1 MKLIATQAT
10 HTPATAQNY
19 AEYLPFV
26 GEYFVE
32 PTLDSK
38 SFRNDENPLEA
49 DLDGITRVD
58 LHFPKFSDGRA
69 FTQAVMLRKRAG
81 YTGEIRATGD
91 VLVDQLQQMKRTG
104 FDAAVL
110 REDQDIEVAQRQLN
124 RFDGFYQTDA
134 INTPAK
140 QSKAQNAKTRYAQTT
155 ASYADKLKETQDL
168 LRQAAIEH
176 AGSITQANSLG
187 AEDVVIAH
195 LIRALRLDIPA
206 FVLETGQLNPETLVL
221 LDKFKADWGS
231 NFTVYKPRQEA
242 VVHFVAKEGEGAM
255 YRSIA
260 LRKACC
266 DLRKMEPLAR
276 ALSGKSAWITG
287 LRREQ
292 SGARAEVPLL
302 DDAEQASKGR
312 VKFNPLA
319 NWTWGEVWY
328 YIELHQLAYNSL
340 HDEHVPSVG
349 CAPCT
354 RAIAQGEDFR
364 AGRWWWEDESAKE
377 CGLHVRKKS
386 EQA

>member
-1 MKLIATQAT
+1 MKLIASQAT
-10 HTPATAQNY
+10 NTPATGQIHAP
-19 AEYLPFV
+19 YLPFV
-26 GEYFVE
+26 GEYYIE
-32 PTLDSK
+32 PNQASK

-155 ASYADKLKETQDL
+155 ANYADKLKETQDL

-195 LIRALRLDIPA
+195 LIRALKLDIPA

-221 LDKFKADWGS
+221 LDKFKADWGN
-231 NFTVYKPRQEA
+231 NFTVYQPRQEA

>member
-10 HTPATAQNY
+10 NTPATAHNY

-155 ASYADKLKETQDL
+155 ASYADKLKETQAL

-231 NFTVYKPRQEA
+231 NFTVYQPRQEA
-242 VVHFVAKEGEGAM
+242 VLHFVAKEGEGAM

-276 ALSGKSAWITG
+276 ALAGKSAWITG

-377 CGLHVRKKS
+377 CGLHVRKK
-386 EQA
+386 

>member
-1 MKLIATQAT
+1 MKLIASQAT
-10 HTPATAQNY
+10 NTPATGQIHAP
-19 AEYLPFV
+19 YLPFV
-26 GEYFVE
+26 GEYYIE
-32 PTLDSK
+32 PNQASK

-155 ASYADKLKETQDL
+155 ASYADKLKETQAL

-195 LIRALRLDIPA
+195 LIRALKLDIPA

-221 LDKFKADWGS
+221 LDKFKADWGN
-231 NFTVYKPRQEA
+231 NFTVYQPRQEA

>member
-1 MKLIATQAT
+1 M
-10 HTPATAQNY
+10 
-19 AEYLPFV
+19 
-26 GEYFVE
+26 
-32 PTLDSK
+32 
-38 SFRNDENPLEA
+38 
-49 DLDGITRVD
+49 
-58 LHFPKFSDGRA
+58 
-69 FTQAVMLRKRAG
+69 
-81 YTGEIRATGD
+81 
-91 VLVDQLQQMKRTG
+91 
-104 FDAAVL
+104 
-110 REDQDIEVAQRQLN
+110 
-124 RFDGFYQTDA
+124 
-134 INTPAK
+134 NTPAK

-231 NFTVYKPRQEA
+231 NFTVYQPRQEA

-386 EQA
+386 EQV

>member
-1 MKLIATQAT
+1 MKLRANNQTN
-10 HTPATAQNY
+10 TPVYEQ
-19 AEYLPFV
+19 FV
-26 GEYFVE
+26 GEYHIDAKRF
-32 PTLDSK
+32 S
-38 SFRNDENPLEA
+38 NDENPL
-49 DLDGITRVD
+49 DSNLDGISRVD
-58 LHFPKFSDGRA
+58 LHFPKFADGRA

-81 YTGEIRATGD
+81 FTGEIRATGD
-91 VLVDQLQQMKRTG
+91 VLVDQLQQMQRSG
-104 FDAAVL
+104 FDVAVL
-110 REDQDIEVAQRQLN
+110 REDQDLEVAERQLN

-134 INTPAK
+134 INTPVK
-140 QSKAQNAKTRYAQTT
+140 QSQAQNAKTRYAQTT
-155 ASYADKLKETQDL
+155 SSYADKLKETQAL
-168 LRQAAIEH
+168 LRQAASEH
-176 AGSITQANSLG
+176 DGSVTQANSLG

-195 LIRALRLDIPA
+195 LIRALKLDIPA

-221 LDKFKADWGS
+221 LDKMKTDLGD
-231 NFTVYKPRQEA
+231 NLMVYKPIHEA
-242 VVHFVAKEGEGAM
+242 VVHFVSKEGEGAM

-276 ALSGKSAWITG
+276 ALTGKSAWITG

-292 SGARAEVPLL
+292 SGARADVPLL
-302 DDAEQASKGR
+302 DEAELPSKGR

-328 YIELHQLAYNSL
+328 YIELHQLSYNSL
-340 HDEHVPSVG
+340 HDVHVPSIG

-364 AGRWWWEDESAKE
+364 AGRWWWEDEAAKE

-386 EQA
+386 ERV

>member
-1 MKLIATQAT
+1 MKLIASQAT
-10 HTPATAQNY
+10 NTPATGQIHAP
-19 AEYLPFV
+19 YLPFV
-26 GEYFVE
+26 GEYYIE
-32 PTLDSK
+32 PNQASK

-155 ASYADKLKETQDL
+155 ANYADKLKETQDL

-206 FVLETGQLNPETLVL
+206 FVLETGQLNPDTLVL

-231 NFTVYKPRQEA
+231 NFTVYQPRQEA

-312 VKFNPLA
+312 MKFNPLA

-386 EQA
+386 EQV